1 MRISLVMKKNGSIR
15 VCIAPIGLNKA
26 TINDAHP
33 LPNIWALLN
42 AVGEG
47 CEWITSMDMAAR
59 FWQIK
64 VAEEDKYKTA
74 HAILGELYEY
84 NVIPFELKG
93 APATF
98 QRLMQ
103 KVLGKYMWDFVLVYL
118 DDIIIYSK
126 SLKEP

>member
-1 MRISLVMKKNGSIR
+1 
-15 VCIAPIGLNKA
+15 
-26 TINDAHP
+26 
-33 LPNIWALLN
+33 
-42 AVGEG
+42 
-47 CEWITSMDMAAR
+47 MDMAAG

-84 NVIPFELKG
+84 NVMPFELKG

-98 QRLMQ
+98 QRFMQ
-103 KVLGKYMWDFVLVYL
+103 KVLGKYIWDFILVYL

-126 SLKEP
+126 SLREHIDYIRLVFQALQEAGLKIKMEKYAFA